1 MNATVLQE
9 FMLLLI
15 DLAIGVGI
23 GLLFDCYRVLR
34 QLLRPGWL
42 VTQLADF
49 FFWVCC
55 ALLSFRVFFVV
66 TGGAVNLY
74 SILIIPIGTVLYL
87 KSVSRS
93 VQRPLTLIFYQL
105 GRLLVFLVRAFCHL
119 IRLLWLVITL
129 PFRGLWWLAR
139 TCLRVVYVLLCILWL
154 PEKLLLQ
161 WLWREFREGWRSF
174 GRWLRHILHRK

>member
-23 GLLFDCYRVLR
+23 GFMFDCYRVLR
-34 QLLRPGWL
+34 RLLKPGWL

-55 ALLSFRVFFVV
+55 ALLTFRVFFVV
-66 TGGAVNLY
+66 TGGAVNFYNL
-74 SILIIPIGTVLYL
+74 LFIPIGTALYL
-87 KSVSRS
+87 KLASRS
-93 VQRPLTLIFYQL
+93 VQRPLLLIFRQI
-105 GRLLVFLVRAFCHL
+105 GRLLLFLFQAFCRL
-119 IRLLWLVITL
+119 IRLLWLAVIL
-129 PFRGLWWLAR
+129 PFRGLWWLAH
-139 TCLRVVYVLLCILWL
+139 TCLRVVYVLLSILWL

-161 WLWREFREGWRSF
+161 WLWRKFREAWRSL
-174 GRWLRHILHRK
+174 GRLLSRILHSK